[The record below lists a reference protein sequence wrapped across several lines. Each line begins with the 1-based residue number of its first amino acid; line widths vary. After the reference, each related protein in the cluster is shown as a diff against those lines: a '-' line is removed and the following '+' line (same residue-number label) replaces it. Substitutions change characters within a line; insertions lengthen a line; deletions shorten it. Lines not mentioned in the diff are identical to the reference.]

1 MADLFY
7 NALYRTLKDYR
18 KLAVYKLQKISAM
31 HCSFKP
37 NEGMPIKKKTPLKEK
52 TLTFE

>member
-7 NALYRTLKDYR
+7 NALFRTLKDYR

-31 HCSFKP
+31 HSLFEP
-37 NEGMPIKKKTPLKEK
+37 NEGSLIKKRTNVKEK
-52 TLTFE
+52 TLTF